1 MSWFLLEYKQ
11 TSRLTQRIAHRADS
25 IAVSYCNK
33 CLDRYNNRA
42 RMTPCFLSHRAAPI
56 ALNLRVT
63 GLDHVYFSTLSL
75 SISIA
80 LIVLHCI
87 LVSNLSWNSIQQVH
101 VLANKELHVDSASIK
116 WLSLYSI
123 LLIRY
128 PLLLSTFWSISL
140 VMWYRYRIK
149 CQ

>member
-80 LIVLHCI
+80 LNLITLHSCVKSLLKFHSTSSCAGKQGVTCRQCFNKVTIPLLYFAYKISIAVEHI
-87 LVSNLSWNSIQQVH
+87 LVNKSRH
-101 VLANKELHVDSASIK
+101 VI
-116 WLSLYSI
+116 
-123 LLIRY
+123 
-128 PLLLSTFWSISL
+128 
-140 VMWYRYRIK
+140 
-149 CQ
+149 